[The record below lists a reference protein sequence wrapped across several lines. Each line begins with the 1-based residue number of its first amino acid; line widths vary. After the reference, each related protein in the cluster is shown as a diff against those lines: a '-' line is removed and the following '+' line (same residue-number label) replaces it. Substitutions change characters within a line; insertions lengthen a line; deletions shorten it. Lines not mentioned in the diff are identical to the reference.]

1 LDTPINVFSNWVKS
15 GKDEG
20 MEKNHSS
27 SVERMLEFATKELNN
42 YSFIDAG
49 CGNGWV
55 VRNVSNRDACN
66 SATGV
71 DGSSDMIKK
80 AKGLDANNN
89 YYCTDL
95 MDWEPEQKVD
105 LVHSM
110 EVFYYF
116 EKPEMLIK
124 HIYNNWI
131 KSGGRLIMGIDFYK
145 ENIPSHSWQEDCAI
159 SIMKMFSE
167 KNWIEF
173 FQNAGFMN
181 IKSWRHGEK
190 DDWSGTLIVTGIK

>member
-1 LDTPINVFSNWVKS
+1 MDTPINVFTNWVRS

-20 MEKNHSS
+20 MERNHSS
-27 SVERMLEFATKELNN
+27 SVKNMMYFATKEVNN

-55 VRNVSNRDACN
+55 VRNIARNPSCK
-66 SATGV
+66 SAIGV
-71 DGSSDMIKK
+71 DGSSDMIEK
-80 AKGLDANNN
+80 AKGLDTKSN
-89 YYCTDL
+89 YYCADL
-95 MDWEPEQKVD
+95 MDWEPEQKAD

-116 EKPEMLIK
+116 EKPELLIQ
-124 HIYNNWI
+124 HIYNKWI

-145 ENIPSHSWQEDCAI
+145 ENIPSHSWPEDCSI

-167 KNWIEF
+167 KEWVTF
-173 FQNAGFMN
+173 FKNAGFEEV
-181 IKSWRHGEK
+181 KSWRNGEK
-190 DDWSGTLIVTGIK
+190 DEWGGTLIVTGIR

>member
-1 LDTPINVFSNWVKS
+1 MDTPINVFSNWVRS

-20 MEKNHSS
+20 MEKTHSS
-27 SVERMLEFATKELNN
+27 SVENMIELATKELNN

-55 VRNVSNRDACN
+55 VRRFSKDPACEF
-66 SATGV
+66 AIGV
-71 DGSSDMIKK
+71 DGSANMIEK
-80 AKGLDANNN
+80 AKRLDTKSN

-95 MDWEPEQKVD
+95 MDWKPDQKVN

-116 EKPEMLIK
+116 ESPGLLIQ

-145 ENIPSHSWQEDCAI
+145 ENIPSHSWQEDCSI

-167 KNWIEF
+167 KEWRMF
-173 FQNAGFMN
+173 FKNAGFID
-181 IKSWRHGEK
+181 IKSWRHGKK
-190 DDWSGTLIVTGIK
+190 DEWEGTLIVTGIR

>member
-1 LDTPINVFSNWVKS
+1 LDTPINVFTNWVRS

-20 MEKNHSS
+20 MERNHSS
-27 SVERMLEFATKELNN
+27 SVKNMMDFATKEVNN

-55 VRNVSNRDACN
+55 VRNIARNPSCK
-66 SATGV
+66 SAIGV
-71 DGSSDMIKK
+71 DGSSDMIEK
-80 AKGLDANNN
+80 AKGLDTKSN
-89 YYCTDL
+89 YYCADL
-95 MDWEPEQKVD
+95 MDWEPEQKAD

-116 EKPEMLIK
+116 EKPELLIQ
-124 HIYNNWI
+124 HIYNKWI

-145 ENIPSHSWQEDCAI
+145 ENIPSHSWPEDCSI

-167 KNWIEF
+167 KEWVRF
-173 FQNAGFMN
+173 FKNAGFID
-181 IKSWRHGEK
+181 IKSWRHGKK
-190 DDWSGTLIVTGIK
+190 DEWEGTLIVTGIR

>member
-1 LDTPINVFSNWVKS
+1 MDTPINVFTNWVRS

-20 MEKNHSS
+20 MERNHSS
-27 SVERMLEFATKELNN
+27 SVKNMMDFATKEVNN

-55 VRNVSNRDACN
+55 VRNIARNPSCK
-66 SATGV
+66 SAIGV
-71 DGSSDMIKK
+71 DGSSDMIEK
-80 AKGLDANNN
+80 AKGLDTKSN
-89 YYCTDL
+89 YYCADL
-95 MDWEPEQKVD
+95 MDWEPEQKAD

-116 EKPEMLIK
+116 EKPELLIQ
-124 HIYNNWI
+124 HIYNKWI

-145 ENIPSHSWQEDCAI
+145 ENIPSHSWPEDCSI

-167 KNWIEF
+167 KEWVRF
-173 FQNAGFMN
+173 FKNAGFID
-181 IKSWRHGEK
+181 IKSWRHGKK
-190 DDWSGTLIVTGIK
+190 DEWEGTLIVTGIR

>member
-1 LDTPINVFSNWVKS
+1 LDTPINVFTNWVRS

-20 MEKNHSS
+20 MERNHSS
-27 SVERMLEFATKELNN
+27 SVKNMMDFATKEVNN

-55 VRNVSNRDACN
+55 VRNIARNPSCK
-66 SATGV
+66 SAIGV
-71 DGSSDMIKK
+71 DGSSDMIEK
-80 AKGLDANNN
+80 AKGLDTKSN
-89 YYCTDL
+89 YYCADL
-95 MDWEPEQKVD
+95 MDWKPEQKAD

-116 EKPEMLIK
+116 EKPELLIQ
-124 HIYNNWI
+124 HIYNKWI

-145 ENIPSHSWQEDCAI
+145 ENIPSHSWPEDCSI

-167 KNWIEF
+167 KEWVRF
-173 FQNAGFMN
+173 FKNAGFID
-181 IKSWRHGEK
+181 IKSWRHGKK
-190 DDWSGTLIVTGIK
+190 DEWEGTLIVTGIR

>member
-1 LDTPINVFSNWVKS
+1 LDTPINVFTNWVRS

-20 MEKNHSS
+20 MERNHSS
-27 SVERMLEFATKELNN
+27 SVNNMMDFATKEVNN

-55 VRNVSNRDACN
+55 VRNIARNPSCK
-66 SATGV
+66 SAIGV
-71 DGSSDMIKK
+71 DGSSDMIEK
-80 AKGLDANNN
+80 AKGLDTKSN
-89 YYCTDL
+89 YYCADL
-95 MDWEPEQKVD
+95 MDWKPEQKAD

-116 EKPEMLIK
+116 EKPELLIQ
-124 HIYNNWI
+124 HIYNKWI

-145 ENIPSHSWQEDCAI
+145 ENIPSHSWPEDCSI

-167 KNWIEF
+167 KEWVRF
-173 FQNAGFMN
+173 FKNAGFID
-181 IKSWRHGEK
+181 IKSWRHGKK
-190 DDWSGTLIVTGIK
+190 DEWEGTLIVTGIR

>member
-1 LDTPINVFSNWVKS
+1 MDTPINVFTNWVRS

-20 MEKNHSS
+20 MERNHSS
-27 SVERMLEFATKELNN
+27 SVKNMMDFATKEVNN

-55 VRNVSNRDACN
+55 VRNIARNPSCK
-66 SATGV
+66 SAIGV
-71 DGSSDMIKK
+71 DGSSDMIEK
-80 AKGLDANNN
+80 AKGLDTKGN
-89 YYCTDL
+89 YYCADL
-95 MDWEPEQKVD
+95 MDWKPEQKAD

-116 EKPEMLIK
+116 EKPELLIQ
-124 HIYNNWI
+124 HIYNKWI

-145 ENIPSHSWQEDCAI
+145 ENIPSHSWPEDCSI

-167 KNWIEF
+167 KEWVRF
-173 FQNAGFMN
+173 FKNAGFID
-181 IKSWRHGEK
+181 IKSWRHGKK
-190 DDWSGTLIVTGIK
+190 DEWEGTLIVTGIR

>member
-1 LDTPINVFSNWVKS
+1 MDTPINVFSNWVRS

-27 SVERMLEFATKELNN
+27 SVKNMIEFATKKLNK

-55 VRNVSNRDACN
+55 VRNIANDPSCKFAI
-66 SATGV
+66 GV
-71 DGSSDMIKK
+71 DGSSDMINK
-80 AKGLDANNN
+80 AKGLDKNSS

-95 MDWEPEQKVD
+95 MDWEPEHKVD

-116 EKPEMLIK
+116 EKPELLIQ

-131 KSGGRLIMGIDFYK
+131 RTEGRLIMGVDFYK
-145 ENIPSHSWQEDCAI
+145 ENILSHSWPEDCSI
-159 SIMKMFSE
+159 SIMQLLSE
-167 KNWIEF
+167 NNWVKF
-173 FQNAGFMN
+173 FQNAGFN
-181 IKSWRHGEK
+181 NVKSWRHGKKE
-190 DDWSGTLIVTGIK
+190 DWEGTLIVTGTK